1 MKTVLRMLSRKTF
14 IRNAA
19 LSAGAIMAGPSLVEA
34 AEYFTPYKLTIL
46 HTNDVHSRLEP
57 FPMDGGRNQG
67 LGGVAGRAQLINNIR
82 REEEYVLLLDAGDI
96 FQGTPY
102 FNLYKGEP
110 EIKAMSSMKYD
121 ACTIGNHDFDAGMEN
136 LAMQL
141 TNHANFPMLVANYD
155 FTGTPM
161 ENKTQPYKIFKK
173 GKIKI
178 GVFGVSIEGRG
189 LIPDSLF
196 GATKYLDPV
205 QKANE
210 TADKLKRNEGCD
222 MIICLSHLGYQ
233 YKDSN
238 KVSDEVL
245 AKESENIDLIIGGH
259 THTFLDN
266 PNVFKNKN
274 GYDVIVNQVGFAGI
288 ILGRLDFEF
297 SKFSGKKLMKNHN
310 ISVSQKTGG

>member
-1 MKTVLRMLSRKTF
+1 MKTGLPMLNRKKF
-14 IRNAA
+14 IRQAA
-19 LSAGAIMAGPSLVEA
+19 LSAGAMMVGPSIVSA
-34 AEYFTPYKLTIL
+34 TEYFNPLKLTIL

-67 LGGVAGRAQLINNIR
+67 LGGVAARALLISQVR
-82 REEEYVLLLDAGDI
+82 AEEEHVLLLDAGDI

-102 FNLYKGEP
+102 FNIYKGEP
-110 EIKAMSSMKYD
+110 EIKAMAAMKYD

-136 LAMQL
+136 LATQL
-141 TNHANFPMLVANYD
+141 TNHANFPMVVSNYD

-161 ENKTQPYKIFKK
+161 EHKTQPYKIFKK
-173 GKIKI
+173 GKLKI
-178 GVFGVSIEGRG
+178 GVFGVSIEGKG

-210 TADKLKRNEGCD
+210 MADQLKRNEGCD
-222 MIICLSHLGYQ
+222 MIICLSHLGNQ
-233 YKDSN
+233 YKGSST
-238 KVSDEVL
+238 VSDEVL
-245 AKESENIDLIIGGH
+245 AKETENVDLIIGGH

-266 PNVFKNKN
+266 PIVYKNKK
-274 GYDVIVNQVGFAGI
+274 GDDVIVNQVGFAGI

-297 SKFSGKKLMKNHN
+297 SKFSGKKLAKNHN

>member
-1 MKTVLRMLSRKTF
+1 MLSRKGF
-14 IRNAA
+14 IRQAA
-19 LSAGAIMAGPSLVEA
+19 LSAGAIVAGPSVLRA
-34 AEYFTPYKLTIL
+34 ADYFSPIKLTIL
-46 HTNDVHSRLEP
+46 HTNDVHSRLDP

-67 LGGVAGRAQLINNIR
+67 LGGVAGRASLIRTIR
-82 REEEYVLLLDAGDI
+82 QEEEQVLLFDAGDI

-102 FNLYKGEP
+102 FNIYKGEP
-110 EIKAMSSMKYD
+110 EIKAMSEMNYD

-136 LAMQL
+136 LATQL
-141 TNHANFPMLVANYD
+141 TKHANFPMLVSNYD

-173 GKIKI
+173 GKLKI

-210 TADKLKRNEGCD
+210 TADQLKKNGCD

-233 YKDSN
+233 YKNSPT
-238 KVSDEVL
+238 VSDEVL
-245 AKESENIDLIIGGH
+245 AKETTNVDLIIGGH

-266 PNVFKNKN
+266 PVVWKNKN
-274 GYDVIVNQVGFAGI
+274 GDDVVVNQVGFAGI

-297 SKFSGKKLMKNHN
+297 SKFSGKKLTKNHN

>member
-1 MKTVLRMLSRKTF
+1 MLNRKQF

-19 LSAGAIMAGPSLVEA
+19 LSAGAVLAGPSVMEA
-34 AEYFTPYKLTIL
+34 AEALSPVRLTIL
-46 HTNDVHSRLEP
+46 HTNDTHSRLEP

-67 LGGVAGRAQLINNIR
+67 LGGIAGRTSLINQIR
-82 REEEYVLLLDAGDI
+82 KEEHHVLLLDAGDI

-102 FNLYKGEP
+102 FNIYKGEP
-110 EIKAMSSMKYD
+110 EIKAMTAMGYD

-141 TNHANFPMLVANYD
+141 TNHASFPMLICNYD
-155 FTGTPM
+155 FNGTPM
-161 ENKTQPYKIFKK
+161 EGKTEPYKIFKK
-173 GKIKI
+173 GKLKI

-189 LIPDSLF
+189 LIPDNLF

-210 TADKLKRNEGCD
+210 AAALLKKEKKCD
-222 MIICLSHLGYQ
+222 MVICLSHLGYK
-233 YKDSN
+233 YGDN

-245 AKESENIDLIIGGH
+245 AKESDNIDLIVGGH
-259 THTFLDN
+259 THTFLDS
-266 PNVFKNKN
+266 PVILKNKK
-274 GYDVIVNQVGFAGI
+274 GDDVVINQVGFAGI

-297 SKFSGKKLMKNHN
+297 SKFSGKNLVKNHN
-310 ISVSQKTGG
+310 ISVSQKSGG

>member
-1 MKTVLRMLSRKTF
+1 MV
-14 IRNAA
+14 
-19 LSAGAIMAGPSLVEA
+19 AGPSLLNA
-34 AEYFTPYKLTIL
+34 AGYFSPLKLTIL
-46 HTNDVHSRLEP
+46 HTNDVHSRLDP

-67 LGGVAGRAQLINNIR
+67 LGGVAGRAKLISTIR
-82 REEEYVLLLDAGDI
+82 QEEEQVLLLDAGDI

-110 EIKAMSSMKYD
+110 EIKAMSAMNYD

-136 LAMQL
+136 LATQL
-141 TNHANFPMLVANYD
+141 TKHANFPMLVSNYD

-161 ENKTQPYKIFKK
+161 EHKTEPYKIFKK
-173 GKIKI
+173 GKLKI

-196 GATKYLDPV
+196 GATKYLDPI

-210 TADKLKRNEGCD
+210 TADGLKRNEGCD

-233 YKDSN
+233 YKDSP

-245 AKESENIDLIIGGH
+245 AKETENVDLIIGGH
-259 THTFLDN
+259 THTFLDD
-266 PNVFKNKN
+266 PVVWKNKK
-274 GYDVIVNQVGFAGI
+274 GDDVVVNQVGFAGI

-297 SKFSGKKLMKNHN
+297 SKFSGKKLTKNHN

>member
-1 MKTVLRMLSRKTF
+1 MYSRKKF
-14 IRNAA
+14 IKQAA
-19 LSAGAIMAGPSLVEA
+19 LSAGAIMAGPSLMQA
-34 AEYFTPYKLTIL
+34 AEYFNPLKLTIL
-46 HTNDVHSRLEP
+46 HTNDVHSRFDP

-67 LGGVAGRAQLINNIR
+67 LGGVAARALLISQVR
-82 REEEYVLLLDAGDI
+82 VEEEHVLLLDAGDI

-102 FNLYKGEP
+102 FNIYTGEP
-110 EIKAMSSMKYD
+110 EIKAMSAMKYD

-136 LAMQL
+136 LATQL
-141 TNHANFPMLVANYD
+141 TNHANFPMLVSNYD

-161 ENKTQPYKIFKK
+161 EHKTEPYKIFKK
-173 GKIKI
+173 GKLKV

-196 GATKYLDPV
+196 GATKYLDPI
-205 QKANE
+205 QKSNE
-210 TADKLKRNEGCD
+210 MAEQLKRNEGCD
-222 MIICLSHLGYQ
+222 MIICLSHLGNQ
-233 YKDSN
+233 YKESD

-245 AKESENIDLIIGGH
+245 AKETENVDLIIGGH

-266 PNVFKNKN
+266 PIVYKNKK
-274 GYDVIVNQVGFAGI
+274 GDDVIVNQVGFAGI

-297 SKFSGKKLMKNHN
+297 SKFSGKKLAKNHN

>member
-1 MKTVLRMLSRKTF
+1 MLNRKKF

-19 LSAGAIMAGPSLVEA
+19 LSAGAIIAGPTFLKA
-34 AEYFTPYKLTIL
+34 ADYFSPLKLTIL

-67 LGGVAGRAQLINNIR
+67 MGGVAGRAKLISKIR
-82 REEEYVLLLDAGDI
+82 AEEENVLLLDAGDI

-102 FNLYKGEP
+102 FNIYKGEP
-110 EIKAMSSMKYD
+110 EIKAMSAMKYD

-136 LAMQL
+136 LATQL
-141 TNHANFPMLVANYD
+141 TKHASFPMLVVNYD
-155 FTGTPM
+155 FSGTPM
-161 ENKTQPYKIFKK
+161 EHKTQPYKIFKK
-173 GKIKI
+173 GKLKI
-178 GVFGVSIEGRG
+178 GVFGVSIEGKG
-189 LIPDSLF
+189 LIPDGLF
-196 GATKYLDPV
+196 GATKYLDPI

-210 TADKLKRNEGCD
+210 AADKLKRNEGCD
-222 MIICLSHLGYQ
+222 LVICLSHLGYQ
-233 YKDSN
+233 YKGEN

-266 PNVFKNKN
+266 PVGFKNKK
-274 GYDVIVNQVGFAGI
+274 GDDVIVNQVGFAGI

-297 SKFSGKKLMKNHN
+297 SKFSGKKLAKNHN
-310 ISVSQKTGG
+310 ISVSQKTGE

>member
-1 MKTVLRMLSRKTF
+1 MLNRKQF

-19 LSAGAIMAGPSLVEA
+19 LSAGAMLAGPSVMEA
-34 AEYFTPYKLTIL
+34 AEALSPVRLTIL
-46 HTNDVHSRLEP
+46 HTNDTHSRLEP

-67 LGGVAGRAQLINNIR
+67 LGGIAGRTSLINQIR
-82 REEEYVLLLDAGDI
+82 KEEQHVLLLDAGDI

-102 FNLYKGEP
+102 FNIYKGEP
-110 EIKAMSSMKYD
+110 EIKAMTAMGYD

-141 TNHANFPMLVANYD
+141 TNHASFPMLICNYD

-161 ENKTQPYKIFKK
+161 EGKTEPYKIFKK
-173 GKIKI
+173 GKLKI

-189 LIPDSLF
+189 LIPDNLF

-210 TADKLKRNEGCD
+210 AAALLKKEKKCD
-222 MIICLSHLGYQ
+222 MVICLSHLGYK
-233 YKDSN
+233 YGDN

-245 AKESENIDLIIGGH
+245 AKESDNIDLIVGGH
-259 THTFLDN
+259 THTFLDS
-266 PNVFKNKN
+266 PVILKNKK
-274 GYDVIVNQVGFAGI
+274 GDDVVINQVGFAGI

-297 SKFSGKKLMKNHN
+297 SKFSGKNLVKNHN
-310 ISVSQKTGG
+310 ISVSQKSGG